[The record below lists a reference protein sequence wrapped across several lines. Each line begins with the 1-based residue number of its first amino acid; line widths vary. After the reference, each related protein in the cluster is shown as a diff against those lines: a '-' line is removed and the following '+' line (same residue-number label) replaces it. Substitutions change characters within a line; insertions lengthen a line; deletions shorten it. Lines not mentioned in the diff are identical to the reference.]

1 MAVSVGGNKR
11 PRTGTRLSVDSSE
24 DNPIGGRSA
33 TAPPRN
39 SRPFSPANPSYS
51 PRMNDE
57 SFDRQGN
64 KYSDYLNERYGEQE
78 SPLRSLDIAGNEW
91 ANFLGDEI
99 TGNANLF
106 RALLGQPLVDQY
118 ASPYNSFRR
127 DPQRTDQYVNEGRMR
142 ADSPLNAQ
150 KRAQQEL
157 TAEEAK
163 TLKDYLLE
171 AEGMMGNGP
180 DFEAIRRRYLENTQ
194 QSDAKLQ
201 AMFNQLNGSYAANAA
216 PIQASYDTAGAA
228 INQAGAQGVANV
240 NAGYDASRAAQTEQ
254 LAALGI
260 QDAAAV
266 LAQDGEM
273 AADQGMSAGGISRD
287 AANYAGLNATN
298 AQSAQ
303 QFNTGLQG
311 AAALGGAES
320 RALLQRSLADNLAG
334 LAFKESEYEPQKFD
348 MKMRLAQSLQAAEQ
362 GNGLDPYQQAQLDQD
377 LAQFIA
383 DQQQQAY
390 ENSVGQ
396 SESQRDIFF
405 RLLEQYQGDPQ
416 KLQEM
421 YAWMQENGLR

>member
-11 PRTGTRLSVDSSE
+11 PRTGTRLSVDSSDE
-24 DNPIGGRSA
+24 PVFN
-33 TAPPRN
+33 
-39 SRPFSPANPSYS
+39 PANPQYRPPQRQDSFNAETGESFLERLDRDYGPNDSLPRQFAVANNEFLNWRLDGMRDLQNFGGWLTGGPQNATAESVLGSWLRPGGTMVPYRSDPSRTGPDSRGRMAS
-51 PRMNDE
+51 PR
-57 SFDRQGN
+57 
-64 KYSDYLNERYGEQE
+64 
-78 SPLRSLDIAGNEW
+78 
-91 ANFLGDEI
+91 
-99 TGNANLF
+99 NA
-106 RALLGQPLVDQY
+106 
-118 ASPYNSFRR
+118 
-127 DPQRTDQYVNEGRMR
+127 E
-142 ADSPLNAQ
+142 

-157 TAEEAK
+157 TDEEAK

-254 LAALGI
+254 LAALDI